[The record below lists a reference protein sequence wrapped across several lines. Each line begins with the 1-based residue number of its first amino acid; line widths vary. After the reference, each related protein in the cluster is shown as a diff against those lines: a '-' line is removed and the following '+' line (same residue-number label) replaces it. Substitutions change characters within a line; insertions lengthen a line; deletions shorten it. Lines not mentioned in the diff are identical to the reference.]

1 MRPLFVAM
9 LFSALPLVAVS
20 AEDKVVHVY
29 NWSDYV
35 AENTLADFTK
45 ATGIKVVYDVYD
57 ANEVLE
63 TKLLAG
69 GSGYDVVFPSA
80 RPNGERLVKGKLLKA
95 LDKTKLPNFANLD
108 PAILAALIDVD
119 AGNAHLVPYM
129 WGTTGIGY
137 NVDKVKAALGPNAV
151 VDSWRILFDPATSGK
166 LKGCGI
172 SVLDDE
178 IEAFAAALMFQ
189 GKDLNSAKPADIDGV
204 AKLYAGIR
212 PNIKYFNSS
221 QYINDLA
228 NGDLCIAMGY
238 NGDVLQARDR
248 AAEVK
253 RGVKIQYAIPR
264 EGAVRWIDTAA
275 IPNDAPHPNNAHTFI
290 NYLLD
295 PKVIAAVS
303 NYVSYANANLKS
315 KPLLDP
321 SVRNDPGIYPPPAVE
336 AKLKTTRVHSPA
348 EKRLRVRAWTRIK
361 TGR

>member
-1 MRPLFVAM
+1 MSTARLLM
-9 LFSALPLVAVS
+9 GIALSLALTAHAKDAQVN
-20 AEDKVVHVY
+20 VY

-35 AENTLADFTK
+35 AETTLKDFTK

-80 RPNGERLVKGKLLKA
+80 RPNGERLLKANLLLA
-95 LDKTKLPNFANLD
+95 LDKKRLPNYANLD
-108 PAILAALIDVD
+108 PAILSALAD
-119 AGNAHLVPYM
+119 ADPANKHLVPYM

-137 NVDKVKAALGPNAV
+137 NVDKVKKALGPNAV
-151 VDSWRILFDPATSGK
+151 IDSWSVLFDPVATAK
-166 LKGCGI
+166 LKSCGI
-172 SVLDDE
+172 SFLDDE
-178 IEAFAAALMFQ
+178 IEAFAAALILK
-189 GKDLNSAKPADIDGV
+189 GRDINSAAPADV
-204 AKLYAGIR
+204 ATVAQMYAGVR
-212 PNIKYFNSS
+212 PNIKYFQSS

-248 AAEVK
+248 AREVK
-253 RGVKIQYAIPR
+253 RGVNIRYVIPR

-275 IPNDAPHPNNAHTFI
+275 IPIDAPHPNNAHRFI

-295 PKVIAAVS
+295 PKVIAAIS
-303 NYVSYANANLKS
+303 NHVSYANANSASKS
-315 KPLLDP
+315 LLDP
-321 SVRNDPGIYPPPAVE
+321 AVRNDPGIYPPPAVE
-336 AKLKTTRVHSPA
+336 AKLKTTRVHSA
-348 EKRLRVRAWTRIK
+348 ADKRLRVRAWTKIK

>member
-1 MRPLFVAM
+1 MPTLRFLLAIA
-9 LFSALPLVAVS
+9 LSLALPAH
-20 AEDKVVHVY
+20 AEDPVVNVY

-35 AENTLADFTK
+35 AETTLADFSK

-80 RPNGERLVKGKLLKA
+80 RPNGERLVKGGMLRALDLKLLPNHKN
-95 LDKTKLPNFANLD
+95 LDK
-108 PAILAALIDVD
+108 AILAALVD
-119 AGNAHLVPYM
+119 ADPGNRHLVPYM

-137 NVDKVKAALGPNAV
+137 NVDKVKAALGASTAI
-151 VDSWRILFDPATSGK
+151 DSWRVLFDPASAAK

-172 SVLDDE
+172 SFLDDE
-178 IEAFAAALMFQ
+178 IEAFAAALLFQ
-189 GKDLNSAKPADIDGV
+189 GRDINATGAAEIADV
-204 AKLYAGIR
+204 AKLYAQIR
-212 PNIKYFNSS
+212 PNIKYFQSS

-253 RGVKIQYAIPR
+253 RGVNIRYVIPR

-275 IPNDAPHPNNAHTFI
+275 IPADAPHPLNAHKFI

-295 PKVIAAVS
+295 PKVIAAIS
-303 NYVSYANANLKS
+303 NHVSYANANAAS
-315 KPLLDP
+315 KPLVD
-321 SVRNDPGIYPPPAVE
+321 SAVRDDPGIYPPAAVE
-336 AKLKTTRVHSPA
+336 AKLKTTRVLSSA
-348 EKRLRVRAWTRIK
+348 EKRARVRAWTKIK